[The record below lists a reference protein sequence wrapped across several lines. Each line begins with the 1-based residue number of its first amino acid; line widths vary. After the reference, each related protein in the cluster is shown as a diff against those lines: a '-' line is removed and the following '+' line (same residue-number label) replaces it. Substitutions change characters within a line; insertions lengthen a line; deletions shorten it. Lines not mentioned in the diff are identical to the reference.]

1 MRPLALTPLLALA
14 TALAT
19 ACAGTPPTPP
29 PRAQDPALA
38 PAALLGCEV
47 VGPPATA
54 PLATYSHAP
63 VPCWANRYVDR
74 IDENVRYLNLS
85 ALMAAEGI
93 TRLQAVE
100 TQNHYRDLM
109 REDPARD
116 RNEAF
121 AAALARAKAGEFESR
136 VDPQAMARAK
146 FIVVFDLDETL
157 YDQGTASAEC
167 HDVSFTYDSNGTQ
180 KTKYIKMAPGWQQAI
195 RRIRELGG
203 AVAIF
208 SANLDDRTL
217 MNLGH
222 ITLDGAPL
230 TESEAIAGIMS
241 NSHLTQQSTL
251 EPPGAPDAPW
261 KGQPVTEPSKD
272 LRHFDESLDRVI
284 IVDDNPLRLFQ
295 FRNVRVFQKL
305 EAAEMCT
312 AQDPD
317 IRAAYEQAM
326 PAIVTE
332 IEDSLR
338 WLESHPDAT
347 FARAWLPYSDL
358 GQVAVRFLMDG
369 RKWDTARAI
378 EHVRN
383 HPELV
388 ADDY

>member
-1 MRPLALTPLLALA
+1 MRPLAIAPLL
-14 TALAT
+14 ALAT

-47 VGPPATA
+47 IGPPATA

-109 REDPARD
+109 RQDPQRD

-121 AAALARAKAGEFESR
+121 AAALTRAKAGDFESR
-136 VDPQAMARAK
+136 VDPQAMASAK

-157 YDQGTASAEC
+157 YDQGTATAEC
-167 HDVSFTYDSNGTQ
+167 HDVSFTYDSNGAQ
-180 KTKYIKMAPGWQQAI
+180 KTRYIKMAPGWQQAI
-195 RRIRELGG
+195 QRIRQLGG
-203 AVAIF
+203 QVAIF

-217 MNLGH
+217 MNLSH
-222 ITLDGAPL
+222 ITLDGKPL

-272 LRHFDESLDRVI
+272 LRHFDEALDRVI

-312 AQDPD
+312 ATDPD
-317 IRAAYEQAM
+317 IRAAYDQAM
-326 PAIVTE
+326 PTIVAE

-358 GQVAVRFLMDG
+358 GQIAVRFLMDG
-369 RKWDTARAI
+369 RKWDAARAI
-378 EHVRN
+378 DHVRA

-388 ADDY
+388 PDDY

>member
-1 MRPLALTPLLALA
+1 
-14 TALAT
+14 
-19 ACAGTPPTPP
+19 
-29 PRAQDPALA
+29 
-38 PAALLGCEV
+38 
-47 VGPPATA
+47 
-54 PLATYSHAP
+54 
-63 VPCWANRYVDR
+63 
-74 IDENVRYLNLS
+74 
-85 ALMAAEGI
+85 
-93 TRLQAVE
+93 
-100 TQNHYRDLM
+100 
-109 REDPARD
+109 
-116 RNEAF
+116 
-121 AAALARAKAGEFESR
+121 
-136 VDPQAMARAK
+136 
-146 FIVVFDLDETL
+146 
-157 YDQGTASAEC
+157 
-167 HDVSFTYDSNGTQ
+167 
-180 KTKYIKMAPGWQQAI
+180 
-195 RRIRELGG
+195 
-203 AVAIF
+203 
-208 SANLDDRTL
+208 
-217 MNLGH
+217 
-222 ITLDGAPL
+222 
-230 TESEAIAGIMS
+230 MS

-272 LRHFDESLDRVI
+272 LRHFDESLDRVV

-326 PAIVTE
+326 PAIVAE

-369 RKWDTARAI
+369 RKWDTARAV

>member
-1 MRPLALTPLLALA
+1 MRPLAPLLALA
-14 TALAT
+14 LA
-19 ACAGTPPTPP
+19 ACAGTPPAPP
-29 PRAQDPALA
+29 ARAQDPALA

-54 PLATYSHAP
+54 PLATYSQPP

-85 ALMAAEGI
+85 ALMTAEGI

-109 REDPARD
+109 RQDPARD

-136 VDPQAMARAK
+136 VDPQAMASAK

-157 YDQGTASAEC
+157 YDQGSATAEC
-167 HDVSFTYDSNGTQ
+167 HDVTFTYDSNGAQ
-180 KTKYIKMAPGWQQAI
+180 KTKYIKMVPGWQEAI

-203 AVAIF
+203 QVAIF

-217 MNLGH
+217 QNLSH
-222 ITLDGAPL
+222 ITLDGKPL

-251 EPPGAPDAPW
+251 EPPGTPDAPW
-261 KGQPVTEPSKD
+261 KGHPVTEPSKD
-272 LRHFDESLDRVI
+272 LRHFDETLDRVI

-295 FRNVRVFQKL
+295 FRNTRVFQKF
-305 EAAEMCT
+305 EAAEMCS

-326 PAIVTE
+326 PAVVAE

-338 WLESHPDAT
+338 WLEAHPDAT

-369 RKWDTARAI
+369 RKWDAARAI
-378 EHVRN
+378 EHVRA